1 MDSTDPNKE
10 NTMYSI
16 WNKVLEY
23 VGLEDYENAY
33 KLLLSKSKKK
43 KFHIFLL
50 NI

>member
-10 NTMYSI
+10 NYMYST

-33 KLLLSKSKKK
+33 
-43 KFHIFLL
+43 
-50 NI
+50 